1 MIVIIAQRCVYRL
14 HFTPTLEG
22 VSSIS
27 LYGFSALGTLKPNYT
42 M

>member
-1 MIVIIAQRCVYRL
+1 MIIIIAKRRVHRL
-14 HFTPTLEG
+14 HFTPTLGG